1 MGAERQDWGGVGS
14 AGGRLAR
21 SWSPGLRKSRAPSGR
36 PGLRVGAGG
45 GGAAQRDPG

>member
-14 AGGRLAR
+14 AGCRLAPSR
-21 SWSPGLRKSRAPSGR
+21 SPGLRKARAPRGR

-45 GGAAQRDPG
+45 GGAAQRDLG